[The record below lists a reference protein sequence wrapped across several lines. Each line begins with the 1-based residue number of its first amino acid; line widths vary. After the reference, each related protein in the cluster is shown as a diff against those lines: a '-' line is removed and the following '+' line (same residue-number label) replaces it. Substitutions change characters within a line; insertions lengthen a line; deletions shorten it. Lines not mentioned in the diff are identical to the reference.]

1 LHRESHQRA
10 KNECCP
16 AFRSN
21 YRDGAS
27 IPLLILLLALGG
39 GAQALAPAP
48 AAAMIDMGGECGDPV
63 TFDPSYCDENGG
75 GGGSAGG
82 GSGTSE
88 GGGAPYEQSAETIVI
103 RDPFVPVPDGL
114 PHEIGGRRQARADGP
129 RIPLRSRHGAR
140 PVRVAKVPLTRDEC
154 VKLTRRLPVL
164 GSDVVA
170 NRAYDEY
177 EQITTRMSLVNQVL
191 ERLEK
196 RREGLK
202 ARLKYLRSI
211 SHPSMHDQ
219 GEILRL
225 EETLET
231 QQQNQIEPLKQKL
244 DSLQRSRRAK
254 DESLNR
260 LAEANEIAHKALRGE
275 CERKYPKLF
284 GK

>member
-1 LHRESHQRA
+1 MLSSVI
-10 KNECCP
+10 N
-16 AFRSN
+16 FRSN

-27 IPLLILLLALGG
+27 IALLLLLLALGG

-48 AAAMIDMGGECGDPV
+48 AAAMIDMGGECGGPV
-63 TFDPSYCDENGG
+63 VLDPSYCDENGG
-75 GGGSAGG
+75 GGGSA
-82 GSGTSE
+82 E

-129 RIPLRSRHGAR
+129 RTPLRSRHGAR

-154 VKLTRRLPVL
+154 VKLTRGLPVL

-170 NRAYDEY
+170 NRAYEEY

-219 GEILRL
+219 GEILEL

-231 QQQNQIEPLKQKL
+231 QQQNQIEPLRQKL
-244 DSLQRSRRAK
+244 DSLERWRRAK

-260 LAEANEIAHKALRGE
+260 LAGANEIAHKALRGE